1 MFDDYIDLIIVK
13 FIWLSQD
20 KLLSFRLE
28 WAIHCGIIPSE
39 KSMIPMFSRYQC
51 GLSIIKPCTVAQLR
65 LLSKRNP
72 QPCAAPPHHRRPFRG
87 VGDGGDKDTLA
98 ENLVRIV
105 KRVY

>member
-39 KSMIPMFSRYQC
+39 KSMIPMFSRYQR
-51 GLSIIKPCTVAQLR
+51 GHSIIKLYTVAQLR
-65 LLSKRNP
+65 LLSNVTATVCGTP
-72 QPCAAPPHHRRPFRG
+72 
-87 VGDGGDKDTLA
+87 
-98 ENLVRIV
+98 
-105 KRVY
+105 